1 MRKSII
7 IESITFIIQSSINV
21 KGDKNDK
28 NKILDIF

>member
-7 IESITFIIQSSINV
+7 IESITLIIQSSINV

-28 NKILDIF
+28 NKILDNF

>member
-7 IESITFIIQSSINV
+7 IESITLIIQSSINV